1 MGSIKNLD
9 STGIYAYTTLISTL
23 ICVPAA
29 LIMEGPY
36 LKAAADKAVAAH
48 PQLLHPAGPRRP
60 AVPPLQSGDP
70 PAMPLTCI
78 VAPPPSLCDAAD
90 MHMICAPSEFHHT
103 GRDDEQS

>member
-1 MGSIKNLD
+1 MGSIKGLD

-48 PQLLHPAGPRRP
+48 PNFYTQLAVVGLLYHLYNQVSRPVTPLCDMPLLHSSASVMTRQTPDLFHASRKS
-60 AVPPLQSGDP
+60 AV
-70 PAMPLTCI
+70 A
-78 VAPPPSLCDAAD
+78 
-90 MHMICAPSEFHHT
+90 
-103 GRDDEQS
+103 R